1 MQKNSNV
8 SVHAWCNNSYYSTD
22 FINASV
28 IDKGNFWV
36 QRLKNHGTLLTLTK
50 QKIALSHG

>member
-1 MQKNSNV
+1 MQKNSNI